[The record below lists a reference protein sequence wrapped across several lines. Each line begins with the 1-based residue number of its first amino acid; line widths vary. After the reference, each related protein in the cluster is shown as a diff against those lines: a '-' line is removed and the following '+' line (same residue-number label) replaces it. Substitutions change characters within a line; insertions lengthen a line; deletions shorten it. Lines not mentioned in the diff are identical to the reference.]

1 MSTLKFKTNIKCT
14 GCLSK
19 IGPTLDK
26 VKGIDKWKVNLNDE
40 NKMLIIETEE
50 LNANEVI
57 HIVEGTGFKAVNVSY
72 GQSFE

>member
-19 IGPTLDK
+19 ISPTLDQ

-40 NKMLIIETEE
+40 NKMLIIETEK
-50 LNANEVI
+50 LSASEVI
-57 HIVEGTGFKAVNVSY
+57 QIVEETGFKAVNVS
-72 GQSFE
+72 